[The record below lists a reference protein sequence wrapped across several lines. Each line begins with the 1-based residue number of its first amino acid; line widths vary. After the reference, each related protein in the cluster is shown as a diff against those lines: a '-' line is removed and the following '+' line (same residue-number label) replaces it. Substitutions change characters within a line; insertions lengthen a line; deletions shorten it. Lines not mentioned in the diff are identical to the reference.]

1 MYISCSQTFQFQILF
16 ILSWCGLS
24 NKIKLWIGD
33 DNWLWVIKVH
43 FFVLWN
49 WWEFISFY
57 LQALLHVKNL
67 EEVRFSAEVFCK
79 CNNSDNSF
87 FPFSL
92 HRFLE
97 FRSPPNSYY
106 LELYS
111 FKVYNYWN
119 VAFVANKATITL
131 VQSFIIINT
140 IILPEQQD
148 KAWQQPEPKLC
159 SSCDFAWT

>member
-1 MYISCSQTFQFQILF
+1 MSWGWKYIM
-16 ILSWCGLS
+16 
-24 NKIKLWIGD
+24 GD
-33 DNWLWVIKVH
+33 KSAS

-79 CNNSDNSF
+79 CHNSDNSF
-87 FPFSL
+87 LPFSL

-111 FKVYNYWN
+111 LKVYNYWN

-131 VQSFIIINT
+131 VQSLSLLVQSYYPSSKIELDNSQSQNCVLPVTLSEHKRQCQQLFQNKKT
-140 IILPEQQD
+140 IQV
-148 KAWQQPEPKLC
+148 
-159 SSCDFAWT
+159 F

>member
-1 MYISCSQTFQFQILF
+1 M
-16 ILSWCGLS
+16 
-24 NKIKLWIGD
+24 
-33 DNWLWVIKVH
+33 
-43 FFVLWN
+43 
-49 WWEFISFY
+49 
-57 LQALLHVKNL
+57 LHVKNL
-67 EEVRFSAEVFCK
+67 EEVRFSAEVFRK

-87 FPFSL
+87 LPFSL

-97 FRSPPNSYY
+97 FRPLPNSYY

-111 FKVYNYWN
+111 LKVYNYWN

-140 IILPEQQD
+140 IINTIILPEQQD

-159 SSCDFAWT
+159 SSCDLVWTQKTMSTTFPKQEDNSSLLNETLVVVNLRKDWDLYI